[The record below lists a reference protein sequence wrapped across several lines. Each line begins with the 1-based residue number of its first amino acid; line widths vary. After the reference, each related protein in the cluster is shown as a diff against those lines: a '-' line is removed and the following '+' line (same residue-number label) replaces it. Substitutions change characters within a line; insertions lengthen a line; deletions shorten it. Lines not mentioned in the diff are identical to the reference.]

1 MSTVVVSWDYCINT
15 GRIASE
21 SRARTVLLGIL
32 HRYWCNC
39 SEEEDLNTETGS
51 VGVVALILAELLQES
66 TAKTCKLGL
75 LH

>member
-32 HRYWCNC
+32 HRYWWNC